1 MAAAII
7 KVDTKKLT
15 STATSFKNTGN
26 DIAKLTA
33 NMTSTVKSLS
43 GNIWSGDAAS
53 AYVKK
58 FDGLQNDIQKMAKMI
73 EEHVDDL
80 NAIAKAYET
89 SEQKN
94 IQTANALSADVI
106 V

>member
-15 STATSFKNTGN
+15 STATAFQSTGN
-26 DIAKLTA
+26 EIAKLTQQ
-33 NMTSTVKSLS
+33 MTSTVKALT
-43 GNIWSGDAAS
+43 GNVWSGDAAT

-58 FDGLQNDIQKMAKMI
+58 FDGLQDDIQKMSKMI
-73 EEHVDDL
+73 NEHVSDL
-80 NAIAKAYET
+80 QAIAKQYET
-89 SEQKN
+89 SEE
-94 IQTANALSADVI
+94 ANVAVANTLADDVI